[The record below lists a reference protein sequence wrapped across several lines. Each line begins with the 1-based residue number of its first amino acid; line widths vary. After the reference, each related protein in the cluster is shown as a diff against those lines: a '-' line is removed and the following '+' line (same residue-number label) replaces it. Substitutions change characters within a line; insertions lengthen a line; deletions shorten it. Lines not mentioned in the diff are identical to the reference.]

1 MEKESKEQREGV
13 RDDRGKKC
21 GVRRKVEEKTEGD
34 IQSERQELN
43 KFNWRPCFKQRGLFS
58 DRDPSQEIE
67 LEKRLIGS
75 VQVAL

>member
-1 MEKESKEQREGV
+1 MTG
-13 RDDRGKKC
+13 GKKC
-21 GVRRKVEEKTEGD
+21 RVRGKVGEKTEGD
-34 IQSERQELN
+34 GERERQKLN